1 MARAMEVGT
10 MPKTLQIKIIG
21 AGFEVTIGGQTD
33 RFSHLGD
40 AVAYAQ
46 ERLGRVQQL
55 RDLSARIE

>member
-1 MARAMEVGT
+1 

-33 RFSHLGD
+33 RFSQLGD